1 MPREKTMKVVFAF
14 PTTTMAMKMEAAA
27 KAKTAPG
34 RLIPVPRQISA
45 GCGMAWCAPVADRA
59 FLEQLIDAEHIVT
72 EGCYELLMF
81 SQNLS
86 VPALFSFFKVW
97 DCFFHQPVV
106 KAFVL
111 SYYRS
116 VSRYPWDG
124 SVKIIAI
131 PGMLAILTI
140 FLHGILS

>member
-14 PTTTMAMKMEAAA
+14 PTTTMAM
-27 KAKTAPG
+27 
-34 RLIPVPRQISA
+34 VPRQISA

-86 VPALFSFFKVW
+86 GTDS
-97 DCFFHQPVV
+97 HRT
-106 KAFVL
+106 
-111 SYYRS
+111 S
-116 VSRYPWDG
+116 
-124 SVKIIAI
+124 
-131 PGMLAILTI
+131 
-140 FLHGILS
+140 

>member
-59 FLEQLIDAEHIVT
+59 FLEQLIDAEHIVI

-86 VPALFSFFKVW
+86 GTDS
-97 DCFFHQPVV
+97 HRT
-106 KAFVL
+106 
-111 SYYRS
+111 S
-116 VSRYPWDG
+116 
-124 SVKIIAI
+124 
-131 PGMLAILTI
+131 
-140 FLHGILS
+140 